1 MARLFARFPAVLASE
16 DNAALPFFLLA
27 RDLLEEGR
35 IGRLRRVHLQHSGY
49 RHHAIAAIKRLT
61 GARSPRTISIERWN
75 RWCSEIRLSFPGG
88 VRAVIQEPR
97 RYGSG
102 RTMIIGSEGSS
113 PITRSI
119 TRTRSSWLPR
129 GSRAIPGLTVDGDTV
144 APTALDDALVAG
156 LAEHPLDD
164 PSLMNQMKIRGFM
177 ELLASAADGASG
189 TRYPIEEAIADDLAI
204 RFAER
209 LPIRVPGNPR
219 LLRSAARASARFM
232 RRGGD
237 EV

>member
-102 RTMIIGSEGSS
+102 RTMIIGSEGF
-113 PITRSI
+113 ITDY
-119 TRTRSSWLPR
+119 PVDHEN
-129 GSRAIPGLTVDGDTV
+129 AIEVGYHVEAGRYRGLTVDGDTV

-232 RRGGD
+232 RRGR
-237 EV
+237 